1 MSLRSFAASAGFAAL
16 AIGFV
21 ISSAASAALFDQPS
35 TSSSTNLI
43 SGTTPSGLTWAAVAS
58 GTALPIR
65 STNTAANGAPGA
77 VAYYNVD
84 TGQLQIDPKG
94 WDLSLFN
101 FTYTTGTVNVLPGAA
116 GPLLYASGTSPVS
129 ATVSGATGVAN
140 QLTLPAGT
148 WGGGIT
154 VSKARVGAAVSLIA
168 SPTLATSY
176 DPGNGAANGTSPYST
191 NTIGTPSVPGWFNQ
205 PWSFPW
211 AGDAAGSAVGLIDS
225 GSLAV
230 VGANTQNWKVFG
242 VTGNANANILG
253 FGNYA
258 HVFQYT
264 INGTQG
270 NQVGAVIPVTAVPEP
285 PTVALAGISVFA
297 AGMGLFR
304 RRTES
309 STHDAG
315 DDDADAA
322 TS

>member
-1 MSLRSFAASAGFAAL
+1 MSIRSFAVCAAVAVSL
-16 AIGFV
+16 AFGSV
-21 ISSAASAALFDQPS
+21 ASAAVFDQPT
-35 TSSSTNLI
+35 TSNPNNTI
-43 SGTTPSGLTWAAVAS
+43 SGTTPSGLSWAAVAS

-77 VAYYNVD
+77 VAYYNVN

-101 FTYTTGTVNVLPGAA
+101 FTYTTGTVNVQPGGS

-148 WGGGIT
+148 WGGGTT

-168 SPTLATSY
+168 TPTLATSY

-205 PWSFPW
+205 PWSFPY

-225 GSLAV
+225 GSIAV

-242 VTGNANANILG
+242 VTGNANANVLG
-253 FGNYA
+253 YGNYL

-270 NQVGAVIPVTAVPEP
+270 NQVGPVIPVSVPEP
-285 PTVALAGISVFA
+285 STIMLAGIGVAA
-297 AGMGLFR
+297 AGSFDYR
-304 RRTES
+304 RRQKRAKS
-309 STHDAG
+309 QG
-315 DDDADAA
+315 
-322 TS
+322 

>member
-1 MSLRSFAASAGFAAL
+1 MSIRSFAVCAAVAVSL
-16 AIGFV
+16 AFGSV
-21 ISSAASAALFDQPS
+21 ASAAVFDQPT

-43 SGTTPSGLTWAAVAS
+43 SGTTPSGLSWAAVAS

-77 VAYYNVD
+77 VAYYNVN

-101 FTYTTGTVNVLPGAA
+101 FTYTTGTVNVQPGGS

-148 WGGGIT
+148 WGGGTT

-168 SPTLATSY
+168 TPTLATSY

-205 PWSFPW
+205 PWSFPY

-225 GSLAV
+225 GSIAV

-242 VTGNANANILG
+242 VTGNANANVLG
-253 FGNYA
+253 YGNYL

-270 NQVGAVIPVTAVPEP
+270 NQVGPVIPVSVPEP
-285 PTVALAGISVFA
+285 STIMLAGIGVAA
-297 AGMGLFR
+297 AGSFDYR
-304 RRTES
+304 RRQKRAKS
-309 STHDAG
+309 QG
-315 DDDADAA
+315 
-322 TS
+322 